1 MGAGLIRLTIVKNTK
16 GGAVLDYQSNGRII
30 VYSNVQKRYTD
41 IDGIRYYWRKEM
53 TGRNC
58 VTIKSKV
65 YIDGFEIKDGHW
77 KRTLRAMWHCIF
89 N

>member
-1 MGAGLIRLTIVKNTK
+1 M
-16 GGAVLDYQSNGRII
+16 DYQSNGRII

-53 TGRNC
+53 TGRRC
-58 VTIKSKV
+58 VITKSKV

-77 KRTLRAMWHCIF
+77 QRTLKAMWHCIF